1 MFTIALRQQGRPVF
15 QSSLRA
21 CGRCRSAGSPRWH
34 SSSVKGGFQALRK
47 KLPPLADKSL
57 RELPDKPAR
66 TRFAPSPTGY
76 LHLGS
81 LRTALF
87 NWLIARATGG
97 QFIIRVED
105 TDRTRIVDDAVER
118 LLADLRW
125 AELNWDEGPDVGG
138 PYGPYEQS
146 KRLDY
151 YKRYTAQL
159 LEEGKAY
166 RCFCTAHDLE
176 RHKQQVLDDGGGSAH
191 YPGTCRG
198 IPLSQ
203 AERRAANGERHVVR
217 FRSEGRPSF
226 VDRVYGNYQKNEDED
241 DFILVKSDGYPTYHF
256 ANVID
261 DHLME
266 ITHVIRGAEWLI
278 STPKHIALYDAFKWE
293 PPTFAHA
300 GLLCAQNG
308 EKLSKRNHD
317 IDISSY
323 RDKGILPSAL
333 NNWLALLGWS
343 MNEKDLAKGGEV
355 FYTTNELAEK
365 FSLRFTKGNIKTN
378 PDKLAVFQRKHLTH
392 RLREENADEELLKQ
406 ALLPPTTNLLARIS
420 SLLPSP
426 PTEPSTF
433 SGDASSTS
441 SGDAS
446 STDSA
451 SATAASEILTSPTNP
466 KHFFSMADFTSL
478 TPLLSSPNTAPAH
491 LLQIYRTL
499 AADSPIDPLDL
510 VHEHPSLFLRP
521 SAHAYARSLE
531 NLSLADTMAPPPAL
545 LADLHASFRDVH
557 ELDWN
562 SDRLQSV
569 INDFSARHAASVDPE
584 RPARPINK
592 ATYALLRLVLT
603 GDHNRGAKPA
613 KLQLALLGRAETLTR
628 FELCAEQ

>member
-1 MFTIALRQQGRPVF
+1 MSMIALRSQGRSLL
-15 QSSLRA
+15 QRSSNA
-21 CGRCRSAGSPRWH
+21 CYAGSHSRWCSSAK
-34 SSSVKGGFQALRK
+34 SSSSSGFQALRK
-47 KLPPLADKSL
+47 KLPPLADRKL
-57 RELPDKPAR
+57 HGLPDKPAR

-105 TDRTRIVDDAVER
+105 TDRTRIVDDAVQR
-118 LLADLRW
+118 LLADLKW

-151 YKRYTAQL
+151 YRQHIAQL
-159 LEEGKAY
+159 LDAGKAY

-176 RHKQQVLDDGGGSAH
+176 RHKQQSLDEGGTAH
-191 YPGTCRG
+191 YPGTCRSL
-198 IPLSQ
+198 PPSQ
-203 AERRAANGERHVVR
+203 AERRAANGETHVVR
-217 FRSEGRPSF
+217 FRSECRPSF
-226 VDRVYGNYQKNEDED
+226 VDKVYGNYQKNEDED
-241 DFILVKSDGYPTYHF
+241 DFILIKSDGYPTYHF
-256 ANVID
+256 ANVVD

-355 FYTTNELAEK
+355 FYTTSDLAEK

-392 RLREENADEELLKQ
+392 RLREEDPDEDLLKQ
-406 ALLPPTTNLLARIS
+406 ALLPPTTKLLAHIS
-420 SLLPSP
+420 SLLHSSSSPSAE
-426 PTEPSTF
+426 TETPPST
-433 SGDASSTS
+433 T
-441 SGDAS
+441 
-446 STDSA
+446 TV
-451 SATAASEILTSPTNP
+451 ITSPTNQ
-466 KHFFSMADFTSL
+466 KHFFLTTDFTSL
-478 TPLLSSPNTAPAH
+478 TPILSSPSTSPTH
-491 LLQIYRTL
+491 LLEIYRTL
-499 AADSPIDPLDL
+499 ALDSPIDPVDL
-510 VHEHPSLFLRP
+510 VHEHPSFFLRP
-521 SAHAYARSLE
+521 SAQSYSRSLE
-531 NLSLADTMAPPPAL
+531 NLSLPDTTAQPHVL
-545 LADLHASFRDVH
+545 LQDLHASLRDVH

-562 SDRLQSV
+562 PDKLQAA
-569 INDFSARHAASVDPE
+569 INDFAARNADSVDPDK
-584 RPARPINK
+584 PVKPVNK

-613 KLQLALLGRAETLTR
+613 KLQLTLLGRAETMTR
-628 FELCAEQ
+628 FELCLEQ

>member
-1 MFTIALRQQGRPVF
+1 MSTIALRPQGRPIL
-15 QSSLRA
+15 QRSLYA
-21 CGRCRSAGSPRWH
+21 CHQCRSVGSPRWH
-34 SSSVKGGFQALRK
+34 SSAKGGFQALRK
-47 KLPPLADKSL
+47 KLPPLADKRL

-118 LLADLRW
+118 LLADLKW
-125 AELNWDEGPDVGG
+125 AELDWDEGPDVGG

-146 KRLDY
+146 KRLEY
-151 YKRYTAQL
+151 YKKYTAQL
-159 LEEGKAY
+159 LNEGKAY

-176 RHKQQVLDDGGGSAH
+176 RHKQQVLDGGGGSAH

-198 IPLSQ
+198 IPPSQ
-203 AERRAANGERHVVR
+203 AERRAANGEKHVVR

-241 DFILVKSDGYPTYHF
+241 DFILVKSDEYPTYHF

-266 ITHVIRGAEWLI
+266 ITHVIRGAVRLPSCLPPLCHVSPGQLTPRQEWLI

-343 MNEKDLAKGGEV
+343 INEKDLAKGGEV

-406 ALLPPTTNLLARIS
+406 ALLPPTTSLLAHIS
-420 SLLPSP
+420 SLLCPLHLPHTP
-426 PTEPSTF
+426 PLF
-433 SGDASSTS
+433 
-441 SGDAS
+441 
-446 STDSA
+446 
-451 SATAASEILTSPTNP
+451 
-466 KHFFSMADFTSL
+466 
-478 TPLLSSPNTAPAH
+478 PLHISRPPPPNLPHTRRRLSH
-491 LLQIYRTL
+491 R
-499 AADSPIDPLDL
+499 PLDL

-521 SAHAYARSLE
+521 SAHAYTRSLE
-531 NLSLADTMAPPPAL
+531 NLSLPDTTTPPPAL
-545 LADLHASFRDVH
+545 LADLHASLRDVH

-562 SDRLQSV
+562 PDKLQSV
-569 INDFSARHAASVDPE
+569 INDFSARHAASIDPE
-584 RPARPINK
+584 KPARPINK

-603 GDHNRGAKPA
+603 GDHSRGAKPA

>member
-1 MFTIALRQQGRPVF
+1 MPALALRPQGRLFF
-15 QSSLRA
+15 QWSLDA
-21 CGRCRSAGSPRWH
+21 CHQCRGVGSLRWH
-34 SSSVKGGFQALRK
+34 SSARSGFQALRK
-47 KLPPLADKSL
+47 KLPPLADKRL

-105 TDRTRIVDDAVER
+105 TDRTRVVDDAVER
-118 LLADLRW
+118 LLADLKW

-138 PYGPYEQS
+138 AYGPYEQS

-151 YKRYTAQL
+151 YKKYTAQL
-159 LEEGKAY
+159 LDDGKAY

-198 IPLSQ
+198 ISPSQ
-203 AERRAANGERHVVR
+203 AERRAANGEKHVVR

-226 VDRVYGNYQKNEDED
+226 IDQVYGNYQKNENED

-323 RDKGILPSAL
+323 RDKGVLPSAL

-392 RLREENADEELLKQ
+392 RLREENPDEELLKQ
-406 ALLPPTTNLLARIS
+406 ALLPPTEKLLAHIA
-420 SLLPSP
+420 SLLPS
-426 PTEPSTF
+426 
-433 SGDASSTS
+433 SSTGS
-441 SGDAS
+441 SPEN
-446 STDSA
+446 TQPTNEPTNEPFI
-451 SATAASEILTSPTNP
+451 ATTPEILTSPTNP
-466 KHFFSMADFTSL
+466 KHFFSTADFISL
-478 TPLLSSPNTAPAH
+478 TPHLSSPSTSATH
-491 LLQIYRTL
+491 LLEIYRTL

-510 VHEHPSLFLRP
+510 IHEHPSFFLRP
-521 SAHAYARSLE
+521 SAHAYVRALE
-531 NLSLADTMAPPPAL
+531 NLSLADTTTPPPVL
-545 LADLHASFRDVH
+545 LADLHASFRDIH

-562 SDRLQSV
+562 ADRLQSV
-569 INDFSARHAASVDPE
+569 INDFTTRHAASVDPE
-584 RPARPINK
+584 KPARPITK

-603 GDHNRGAKPA
+603 GDHSRGAKPA

>member
-1 MFTIALRQQGRPVF
+1 MPLIALRSQGRPLF
-15 QSSLRA
+15 QRSFDA
-21 CGRCRSAGSPRWH
+21 CRAGSHLRWC
-34 SSSVKGGFQALRK
+34 SSAKSSGSGSSGFQALRK
-47 KLPPLADKSL
+47 KLPPLADKKL
-57 RELPDKPAR
+57 HGLPDKPAR

-105 TDRTRIVDDAVER
+105 TDRTRIVDDAVQR

-146 KRLDY
+146 KRLSY
-151 YKRYTAQL
+151 YKKYIAEL
-159 LEEGKAY
+159 LDAGKAY

-176 RHKQQVLDDGGGSAH
+176 RHKQQSLDEGGSAH
-191 YPGTCRG
+191 YPGTCRSL
-198 IPLSQ
+198 PPSQ
-203 AERRAANGERHVVR
+203 AERRAANGETHVVR

-226 VDRVYGNYQKNEDED
+226 VDKVYGNYQKNEDED
-241 DFILVKSDGYPTYHF
+241 DFILIKSDGYPTYHF
-256 ANVID
+256 ANVVD

-293 PPTFAHA
+293 APTFAHA

-355 FYTTNELAEK
+355 FYTTSDLAEK

-392 RLREENADEELLKQ
+392 RLREENPDEELLKQ
-406 ALLPPTTNLLARIS
+406 ALLPPTTKLLEHIS
-420 SLLPSP
+420 SLLQSSP
-426 PTEPSTF
+426 PPSVEAETHPP
-433 SGDASSTS
+433 
-441 SGDAS
+441 
-446 STDSA
+446 SA
-451 SATAASEILTSPTNP
+451 SASTTNTVLTSPTNQ
-466 KHFFSMADFTSL
+466 KHFFLTKDFTTL
-478 TPLLSSPNTAPAH
+478 TPLLASPSTSPSH
-491 LLQIYRTL
+491 LLDIYRTL
-499 AADSPIDPLDL
+499 ALDSPIDPVDL

-521 SAHAYARSLE
+521 SPQSYARSLE
-531 NLSLADTMAPPPAL
+531 NLSLPDTTAPPHAL
-545 LADLHASFRDVH
+545 LQDLHASLRDVH

-562 SDRLQSV
+562 PDRLQ
-569 INDFSARHAASVDPE
+569 AAVNEFASRNADSVDPE
-584 RPARPINK
+584 KPAKPVNK

-613 KLQLALLGRAETLTR
+613 KLQLALLGRAETMAR
-628 FELCAEQ
+628 FELCLEQ

>member
-1 MFTIALRQQGRPVF
+1 MSMIALRSQGRPLF
-15 QSSLRA
+15 QRSFDA
-21 CGRCRSAGSPRWH
+21 CRAGSQPRWC
-34 SSSVKGGFQALRK
+34 SSAKSSGFQALRK
-47 KLPPLADKSL
+47 KLPPLADKKIHG
-57 RELPDKPAR
+57 LPDKPAR

-105 TDRTRIVDDAVER
+105 TDRTRIVDDAVQR
-118 LLADLRW
+118 LLADLKW
-125 AELNWDEGPDVGG
+125 AELNWDEGPDIGG

-151 YKRYTAQL
+151 YKKYIAEL
-159 LEEGKAY
+159 LDAGKAY

-176 RHKQQVLDDGGGSAH
+176 RHKQQSLDEGGSAH
-191 YPGTCRG
+191 YPGTCRSL
-198 IPLSQ
+198 PPSQ
-203 AERRAANGERHVVR
+203 AERRAANGETHVVR

-226 VDRVYGNYQKNEDED
+226 VDKVYGNYQKNEDED
-241 DFILVKSDGYPTYHF
+241 DFILIKSDGYPTYHF
-256 ANVID
+256 ANVVD

-278 STPKHIALYDAFKWE
+278 STPKHIALYDAFNWE
-293 PPTFAHA
+293 APTFAHA

-355 FYTTNELAEK
+355 FYTTSDLAEK

-378 PDKLAVFQRKHLTH
+378 PDKLAVFQRKHLTQ
-392 RLREENADEELLKQ
+392 RLREENPDEELLKQ
-406 ALLPPTTNLLARIS
+406 ALLPPTTKLLAHIS
-420 SLLPSP
+420 SLLQSSP
-426 PTEPSTF
+426 PPSIEAETHPPSASTSTTNTPST
-433 SGDASSTS
+433 
-441 SGDAS
+441 
-446 STDSA
+446 
-451 SATAASEILTSPTNP
+451 P
-466 KHFFSMADFTSL
+466 
-478 TPLLSSPNTAPAH
+478 
-491 LLQIYRTL
+491 
-499 AADSPIDPLDL
+499 PIDPVDL

-521 SAHAYARSLE
+521 SPQSYARSLE
-531 NLSLADTMAPPPAL
+531 NLSLPDTTAPPHAL
-545 LADLHASFRDVH
+545 LQDLHGSLRDVH

-562 SDRLQSV
+562 PDRLQAA
-569 INDFSARHAASVDPE
+569 INDFASRNADSVDPE
-584 RPARPINK
+584 KPAKPVNK

-613 KLQLALLGRAETLTR
+613 KLQLALLGRAETMAR
-628 FELCAEQ
+628 FELCLEQ

>member
-1 MFTIALRQQGRPVF
+1 MSTIALRSQGRPVF
-15 QSSLRA
+15 LRSLYA
-21 CGRCRSAGSPRWH
+21 CNQCRNVGSQRWH
-34 SSSVKGGFQALRK
+34 SSAKGGFQALRK
-47 KLPPLADKSL
+47 KLPPLADKRL

-118 LLADLRW
+118 LLADLKW

-151 YKRYTAQL
+151 YKKYTEKL
-159 LEEGKAY
+159 LDEGKAY

-198 IPLSQ
+198 IPPSQ
-203 AERRAANGERHVVR
+203 AERRGANGEKHVVR

-226 VDRVYGNYQKNEDED
+226 IDRVYGNYQKNEDED

-278 STPKHIALYDAFKWE
+278 STPKHIALYDAFKWK

-343 MNEKDLAKGGEV
+343 MNEKDLAKDGEV

-420 SLLPSP
+420 SLLPSSSTESP
-426 PTEPSTF
+426 PS
-433 SGDASSTS
+433 SKDASPTKATST
-441 SGDAS
+441 
-446 STDSA
+446 T
-451 SATAASEILTSPTNP
+451 TTPEILTSSTNP
-466 KHFFSMADFTSL
+466 KHFFSTADFTSL
-478 TPLLSSPNTAPAH
+478 TPSSPTPPHPPPTSSRSTAP
-491 LLQIYRTL
+491 
-499 AADSPIDPLDL
+499 SPPTPPSTPGPNPGAPLPL
-510 VHEHPSLFLRP
+510 PPPLG
-521 SAHAYARSLE
+521 AR
-531 NLSLADTMAPPPAL
+531 NLSLPDTTTSPSAL
-545 LADLHASFRDVH
+545 LADLHASLRDVH

-562 SDRLQSV
+562 PDKLQSV

-584 RPARPINK
+584 KPPRPINK

>member
-1 MFTIALRQQGRPVF
+1 MSTIVLRQQVGPIF
-15 QSSLRA
+15 QRSLHA
-21 CGRCRSAGSPRWH
+21 CCWCRSAGTPRWY

-47 KLPPLADKSL
+47 KLPPLAEKRL

-118 LLADLRW
+118 LLADLKW
-125 AELNWDEGPDVGG
+125 AELNWDEGPDIGG
-138 PYGPYEQS
+138 PHGPYEQS

-151 YKRYTAQL
+151 YKQYTAQL

-176 RHKQQVLDDGGGSAH
+176 RHKQQVLDDGSGSAH

-198 IPLSQ
+198 ILPSQ
-203 AERRAANGERHVVR
+203 AERRAANGEKHVVR
-217 FRSEGRPSF
+217 FRSQDRPSF

-406 ALLPPTTNLLARIS
+406 ALLPPATNLLSHIS
-420 SLLPSP
+420 SILPSS
-426 PTEPSTF
+426 PTEPSE
-433 SGDASSTS
+433 DAST
-441 SGDAS
+441 
-446 STDSA
+446 T
-451 SATAASEILTSPTNP
+451 TVPEILTSPTNP
-466 KHFFSMADFTSL
+466 RHFFSTADFTSL
-478 TPLLSSPNTAPAH
+478 TPLLSSPATAPAH
-491 LLQIYRTL
+491 LLHIYRSL
-499 AADSPIDPLDL
+499 AADSPVDPLDL

-521 SAHAYARSLE
+521 SAHAYSRSLE
-531 NLSLADTMAPPPAL
+531 NLSLADTTAPPPVL
-545 LADLHASFRDVH
+545 LADLHASLRDVH

-562 SDRLQSV
+562 PDRLQSV
-569 INDFSARHAASVDPE
+569 INDFSTRHAASVDPE
-584 RPARPINK
+584 KPTRPINK

>member
-1 MFTIALRQQGRPVF
+1 MSTIALIQQGRHVF
-15 QSSLRA
+15 QRSLHA
-21 CGRCRSAGSPRWH
+21 CGWCQSAGTSRWH

-47 KLPPLADKSL
+47 KLPPLADKRL
-57 RELPDKPAR
+57 RELPDRPAR

-118 LLADLRW
+118 LLADLKW
-125 AELNWDEGPDVGG
+125 AELNWDEGPNIGG

-151 YKRYTAQL
+151 YKQYTAQL

-198 IPLSQ
+198 IPPSQ
-203 AERRAANGERHVVR
+203 AERRAANGEKHVVR

-355 FYTTNELAEK
+355 FYTAGELAEK

-406 ALLPPTTNLLARIS
+406 ALLPPTTNLLSRIS
-420 SLLPSP
+420 SLLPP
-426 PTEPSTF
+426 PPAEH
-433 SGDASSTS
+433 STS
-441 SGDAS
+441 SGDALATKDA
-446 STDSA
+446 ST
-451 SATAASEILTSPTNP
+451 ATAPEILTSPTNP
-466 KHFFSMADFTSL
+466 RHFFSTADFTSL
-478 TPLLSSPNTAPAH
+478 TPFLSSPDTAPAH

-531 NLSLADTMAPPPAL
+531 NLSLADTTAPPPAL
-545 LADLHASFRDVH
+545 LADLHASLRDVH

-562 SDRLQSV
+562 PDRLQSV
-569 INDFSARHAASVDPE
+569 INGFSARHAASVDPE

-613 KLQLALLGRAETLTR
+613 KLQLALLGRAETMTR

>member
-1 MFTIALRQQGRPVF
+1 MSTIALRSQGR
-15 QSSLRA
+15 SLFKCSFYA
-21 CGRCRSAGSPRWH
+21 CHQCRAGSLRWH
-34 SSSVKGGFQALRK
+34 SSAKGGFQALRK
-47 KLPPLADKSL
+47 KLPPLTDRKL
-57 RELPDKPAR
+57 HELPDKPAR

-105 TDRTRIVDDAVER
+105 TDRTRIVDDAVQR
-118 LLADLRW
+118 LLADLKW

-146 KRLDY
+146 KRLEY
-151 YKRYTAQL
+151 YNKYIAQL
-159 LEEGKAY
+159 LESGKAY
-166 RCFCTAHDLE
+166 RCFCSAHDLE
-176 RHKQQVLDDGGGSAH
+176 RHKQQSLDDGGNAH
-191 YPGTCRG
+191 YPGTCRSV
-198 IPLSQ
+198 PPDQ
-203 AERRAANGERHVVR
+203 AERRAANGETHVVR

-226 VDRVYGNYQKNEDED
+226 VDKVYGNYQKNEDED
-241 DFILVKSDGYPTYHF
+241 DFILIKSDGYPTYHF
-256 ANVID
+256 ANVVD

-343 MNEKDLAKGGEV
+343 MNEKDLAKAGEV

-392 RLREENADEELLKQ
+392 RLREEEPDEDVLRQ
-406 ALLPPTTNLLARIS
+406 ALLPPTTKLLTQIS
-420 SLLPSP
+420 SLLSP
-426 PTEPSTF
+426 
-433 SGDASSTS
+433 DTS
-441 SGDAS
+441 
-446 STDSA
+446 
-451 SATAASEILTSPTNP
+451 SATATTVGEIITSPTNP
-466 KHFFSMADFTSL
+466 KHFFSTADFTAL
-478 TPLLSSPNTAPAH
+478 TPSLSSPTTAPAH
-491 LLQIYRTL
+491 LLDIYRTL
-499 AADSPIDPLDL
+499 AADSPIDPTDL
-510 VHEHPSLFLRP
+510 IHEHPSMFLQP
-521 SAHAYARSLE
+521 SPLAYSRALS
-531 NLSLADTMAPPPAL
+531 NLSLPDTIIPPFAL
-545 LADLHASFRDVH
+545 LQDLHASFKAVH
-557 ELDWN
+557 SDDWN
-562 SDRLQSV
+562 QPTLQSV
-569 INDFSARHAASVDPE
+569 INDFASRHASSIDPDK
-584 RPARPINK
+584 PAKPINK
-592 ATYALLRLVLT
+592 AAYALLRLVLT

-613 KLQLALLGRAETLTR
+613 KLQLALLGRGETLRR

>member
-1 MFTIALRQQGRPVF
+1 MSMIALRQQGRPVF
-15 QSSLRA
+15 QRSLNA
-21 CGRCRSAGSPRWH
+21 CGRCRSVGTPRWH

-47 KLPPLADKSL
+47 KLPPLADKRL

-118 LLADLRW
+118 LLADLKW

-151 YKRYTAQL
+151 YKQYTAQL

-198 IPLSQ
+198 ITPSQ
-203 AERRAANGERHVVR
+203 AERRAANGEKHVVR

-226 VDRVYGNYQKNEDED
+226 IDRVYGNYQKNEDED

-355 FYTTNELAEK
+355 FYSTNQLAQK

-392 RLREENADEELLKQ
+392 RLREEKVDEELLKQ
-406 ALLPPTTNLLARIS
+406 ALLPPTTNLLSHIS
-420 SLLPSP
+420 SLLPSS
-426 PTEPSTF
+426 PT
-433 SGDASSTS
+433 GSSTS
-441 SGDAS
+441 SGDAALAEDA
-446 STDSA
+446 STT
-451 SATAASEILTSPTNP
+451 TAPEILTSPTNP
-466 KHFFSMADFTSL
+466 RHFFSTADFTSL
-478 TPLLSSPNTAPAH
+478 TQLLSSPATAPAH

-499 AADSPIDPLDL
+499 AADSPVDPLEL
-510 VHEHPSLFLRP
+510 VYEHPSLFLRP

-531 NLSLADTMAPPPAL
+531 NLSLADTTVPPPVL
-545 LADLHASFRDVH
+545 LADLYASLRDVH
-557 ELDWN
+557 ELDWAP
-562 SDRLQSV
+562 DRLQSV

>member
-1 MFTIALRQQGRPVF
+1 MSTLVLRPQGRSLF
-15 QSSLRA
+15 QRSLNA
-21 CGRCRSAGSPRWH
+21 CHQCRGVGSPRWH
-34 SSSVKGGFQALRK
+34 SSVRSGFQALRK
-47 KLPPLADKSL
+47 KLPPLADKRL

-118 LLADLRW
+118 LLADLKW

-138 PYGPYEQS
+138 AFGPYEQS

-151 YKRYTAQL
+151 YKKYTAQL
-159 LEEGKAY
+159 LDDGKAY

-198 IPLSQ
+198 ISPSQ
-203 AERRAANGERHVVR
+203 AERRAANGEKHVVR

-226 VDRVYGNYQKNEDED
+226 IDQVYGNYQKNEDED

-323 RDKGILPSAL
+323 RDKGVLPSAL

-392 RLREENADEELLKQ
+392 RLREENPDEELLKQ
-406 ALLPPTTNLLARIS
+406 AFLPPTEKLLAHIA
-420 SLLPSP
+420 SLLPSSSTGSSP
-426 PTEPSTF
+426 ENTQPTSEPST
-433 SGDASSTS
+433 
-441 SGDAS
+441 
-446 STDSA
+446 
-451 SATAASEILTSPTNP
+451 ATTPEILTSPTNP
-466 KHFFSMADFTSL
+466 KHFFSTADFTSL
-478 TPLLSSPNTAPAH
+478 TPCLSSLSTSATH
-491 LLQIYRTL
+491 LLEIYRTL

-510 VHEHPSLFLRP
+510 IYEHPSFFLRP
-521 SAHAYARSLE
+521 SAHAYVRALE
-531 NLSLADTMAPPPAL
+531 NLSLPDTTTPPPVL
-545 LADLHASFRDVH
+545 LADLHASLRDIH

-562 SDRLQSV
+562 ADRLQSV
-569 INDFSARHAASVDPE
+569 INDFSTRHAASVDPE
-584 RPARPINK
+584 KPARPINK

-603 GDHNRGAKPA
+603 GDHSRGAKPA

>member
-1 MFTIALRQQGRPVF
+1 MSTVALRSQGTSLLQRSVF
-15 QSSLRA
+15 SCHQ
-21 CGRCRSAGSPRWH
+21 CHAGSLRWH
-34 SSSVKGGFQALRK
+34 SSAKGGFQALRK
-47 KLPPLADKSL
+47 KLPSLADKKL
-57 RELPDKPAR
+57 HELPDKPAR

-105 TDRTRIVDDAVER
+105 TDRGQGDEVLTPPQTRIVDDAVQR
-118 LLADLRW
+118 LLADLKW

-146 KRLDY
+146 QRLHHY
-151 YKRYTAQL
+151 QNHINHL

-176 RHKQQVLDDGGGSAH
+176 RHKQQSLDDGGTSH
-191 YPGTCRG
+191 YPGTCRS
-198 IPLSQ
+198 IPPDQ
-203 AERRAANGERHVVR
+203 AERRAANGEAHVVR

-226 VDRVYGNYQKNEDED
+226 VDKVYGSYQKNEDED
-241 DFILVKSDGYPTYHF
+241 DFILIKSDGYPTYHF
-256 ANVID
+256 ANVVD

-293 PPTFAHA
+293 SPTFAHA

-323 RDKGILPSAL
+323 RDRGILPSAL

-343 MNEKDLAKGGEV
+343 MNEKDLAKNGEV
-355 FYTTNELAEK
+355 FFSTNELAEK
-365 FSLRFTKGNIKTN
+365 FSLRFTKGNIKMN

-392 RLREENADEELLKQ
+392 RLREETPDEALLHQ
-406 ALLPPTTNLLARIS
+406 ALIPPTTKLLTEISDLIS
-420 SLLPSP
+420 SDSP
-426 PTEPSTF
+426 H
-433 SGDASSTS
+433 
-441 SGDAS
+441 
-446 STDSA
+446 
-451 SATAASEILTSPTNP
+451 IITSPTNP
-466 KHFFSMADFTSL
+466 KHFFSTADFTTL
-478 TPLLSSPNTAPAH
+478 TPNLTSPESANH
-491 LLQIYRTL
+491 LLKIYRTL
-499 AADSPIDPLDL
+499 AADSPLDPVSLP
-510 VHEHPSLFLRP
+510 HEHPSLFFRP
-521 SAHAYARSLE
+521 SPQAYSRSLQ
-531 NLSLADTMAPPPAL
+531 NLSLPDTRAGPLAL
-545 LADLHASFRDVH
+545 LQDLHTSLRKVPEDEWTAP
-557 ELDWN
+557 
-562 SDRLQSV
+562 RLQTV
-569 INDFSARHAASVDPE
+569 ISDFADRNADAVDPE
-584 RPARPINK
+584 KPPRPVAK
-592 ATYALLRLVLT
+592 AAYALLRLVLT

-613 KLQLALLGRAETLTR
+613 KLQLELLGREETMRR

>member
-1 MFTIALRQQGRPVF
+1 MSTIALRPQGRPIL
-15 QSSLRA
+15 QRSLYA
-21 CGRCRSAGSPRWH
+21 CHQCRSVGSPRWH
-34 SSSVKGGFQALRK
+34 SSAKGGFQALRK
-47 KLPPLADKSL
+47 KLPPLADKRL

-118 LLADLRW
+118 LLADLKW
-125 AELNWDEGPDVGG
+125 AELDWDEGPDVGG

-146 KRLDY
+146 KRLEY
-151 YKRYTAQL
+151 YKKYTAQL
-159 LEEGKAY
+159 LNEGKAY

-176 RHKQQVLDDGGGSAH
+176 RHKQQVLDGGGGSAH

-198 IPLSQ
+198 IPPSQ
-203 AERRAANGERHVVR
+203 AERRAANGEKHVVR

-241 DFILVKSDGYPTYHF
+241 DFILVKSDEYPTYHF

-343 MNEKDLAKGGEV
+343 INEKDLAKGGEV

-406 ALLPPTTNLLARIS
+406 ALLPPTTSLLAHIS
-420 SLLPSP
+420 SLLCPSS
-426 PTEPSTF
+426 TEPPS
-433 SGDASSTS
+433 SSEEASPAEDTS
-441 SGDAS
+441 A
-446 STDSA
+446 
-451 SATAASEILTSPTNP
+451 ATTPEILTSSTNP
-466 KHFFSMADFTSL
+466 KHFFSTADFTSL
-478 TPLLSSPNTAPAH
+478 TPLLSSPSTSPAH

-521 SAHAYARSLE
+521 SAHAYTRSLE
-531 NLSLADTMAPPPAL
+531 NLSLPDTTTPPPAL
-545 LADLHASFRDVH
+545 LADLHASLRDVH

-562 SDRLQSV
+562 PDKLQSV
-569 INDFSARHAASVDPE
+569 INDFSARHAASIDPE
-584 RPARPINK
+584 KPARPINK

-603 GDHNRGAKPA
+603 GDHSRGAKPA

>member
-1 MFTIALRQQGRPVF
+1 MSMIALRQQGRPVF
-15 QSSLRA
+15 QRSLNA
-21 CGRCRSAGSPRWH
+21 CGRCRSVGTPRWH

-47 KLPPLADKSL
+47 KLPPLADKGL

-118 LLADLRW
+118 LLSDLKW

-151 YKRYTAQL
+151 YKQYTAQL
-159 LEEGKAY
+159 LDEGKAY

-198 IPLSQ
+198 IPPSQ
-203 AERRAANGERHVVR
+203 AERRAANGEKHVVR

-226 VDRVYGNYQKNEDED
+226 IDRVYGNYQKNEDED

-293 PPTFAHA
+293 PPAFAHA

-355 FYTTNELAEK
+355 FYSTNKLAEK

-392 RLREENADEELLKQ
+392 RLREENADEGLLKQ
-406 ALLPPTTNLLARIS
+406 ALLPPTT
-420 SLLPSP
+420 SLLSRIASLLHSS
-426 PTEPSTF
+426 PTESSTPS
-433 SGDASSTS
+433 GGAVPAEDASTST
-441 SGDAS
+441 AP
-446 STDSA
+446 
-451 SATAASEILTSPTNP
+451 EILTSPTNP
-466 KHFFSMADFTSL
+466 RHFFSTADFTSL
-478 TPLLSSPNTAPAH
+478 TPLLSSPATAPAH

-499 AADSPIDPLDL
+499 AADSPIDPLEL
-510 VHEHPSLFLRP
+510 VYEHPSLFLRP

-531 NLSLADTMAPPPAL
+531 NLSLADTIVPPPVL
-545 LADLHASFRDVH
+545 LADLHASLRDVH
-557 ELDWN
+557 ELDWDP
-562 SDRLQSV
+562 DRLQSV

>member
-1 MFTIALRQQGRPVF
+1 MSTIALRPQGRPIL
-15 QSSLRA
+15 QRSLYA
-21 CGRCRSAGSPRWH
+21 CHQCRSVGSPRWH
-34 SSSVKGGFQALRK
+34 SSAKGGFQALRK
-47 KLPPLADKSL
+47 KLPPLADKRL

-118 LLADLRW
+118 LLADLKW
-125 AELNWDEGPDVGG
+125 AELDWDEGPDVGG

-146 KRLDY
+146 KRLEY
-151 YKRYTAQL
+151 YKKYTAQL
-159 LEEGKAY
+159 LNEGKAY

-176 RHKQQVLDDGGGSAH
+176 RHKQQVLDGGGGSAH

-198 IPLSQ
+198 IPPSQ
-203 AERRAANGERHVVR
+203 AERRAANGEKHVVR

-241 DFILVKSDGYPTYHF
+241 DFILVKSDEYPTYHF

-343 MNEKDLAKGGEV
+343 INEKDLAKDGEV

-365 FSLRFTKGNIKTN
+365 SPRPHLVS
-378 PDKLAVFQRKHLTH
+378 PLLVFHGIPPYS
-392 RLREENADEELLKQ
+392 EEASPAEDTST
-406 ALLPPTTNLLARIS
+406 ATT
-420 SLLPSP
+420 P
-426 PTEPSTF
+426 
-433 SGDASSTS
+433 
-441 SGDAS
+441 
-446 STDSA
+446 
-451 SATAASEILTSPTNP
+451 EILTSPTNP
-466 KHFFSMADFTSL
+466 KHFFSTADFTSL
-478 TPLLSSPNTAPAH
+478 TPLLSSPSTSPTH

-510 VHEHPSLFLRP
+510 IHEHPSLFLRP
-521 SAHAYARSLE
+521 SAHAYTRSLE
-531 NLSLADTMAPPPAL
+531 NLSLPDTTTPPPAL
-545 LADLHASFRDVH
+545 LADLHASLRDVH

-562 SDRLQSV
+562 PDKLQSV
-569 INDFSARHAASVDPE
+569 INDFSARHAASIDPE
-584 RPARPINK
+584 KPARPINK

-603 GDHNRGAKPA
+603 GDHSRGAKPA